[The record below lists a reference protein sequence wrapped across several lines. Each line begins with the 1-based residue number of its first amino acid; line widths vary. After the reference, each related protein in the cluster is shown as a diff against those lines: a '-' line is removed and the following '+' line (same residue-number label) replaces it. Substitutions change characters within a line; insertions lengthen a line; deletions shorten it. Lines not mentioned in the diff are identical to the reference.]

1 MSQRWFVQIQALQT
15 FLALQGRLMLRSL
28 VAKGRQ
34 HSQLLLG
41 CALIG
46 GLVLLSFA
54 AVTMLSIAG
63 QNQQTHQKNLHGL
76 EAGMSDRLGD
86 LAKMHRLAMRTLMDE
101 DHQKREVNALELKHE
116 MDDWSAV
123 KTPAGEGFDFSPV
136 TRWNEEARQSL
147 LKRLSVID
155 EKFEQARAVYR
166 KIALRDHTRPL
177 TPEETHALINEL
189 SKVQGP
195 VFDAFTDLE
204 GEVREIVKL
213 EVDDDEDR
221 HFKQEMLTVGLLVL
235 GTCLLTVPIVFAV
248 RRLALRIDE
257 THIQN
262 RKLAAIAENPMTIV
276 TLSDNQGRCAWVN
289 EGFTRVLGYTLDD
302 VRGKSPAEFLLSPLN
317 QEESANTLRTAIA
330 EGREFQGQVKVLHKT
345 GTSRWLFLHRYAL
358 DDGHNNPLGIASVG
372 IDVTSRVLSEL
383 ELRVSQDRLEHAMA
397 ASNDGL
403 WEWNP
408 QSNEMYLSPRWFE
421 MLGYQPDDFPAG
433 TNAMQLLS
441 HPDDRSP
448 AFKAM
453 DDHLSGRSNRYYL
466 EHRLK
471 NKEGQWQWVLGRGM
485 VTDRDTS
492 NRPLRVTGT
501 ISDIHDRKLAQERF
515 RVLFETSPDPNL
527 LIDGALIVD
536 ANRAALDL
544 LGLKE
549 KDQMVGHAKS
559 EFAPETQPDG
569 VISNDLCQSYWD
581 QVARGQPVRFEWTF
595 KHQDGILIPTFVAI
609 NPIQL
614 DGIPMGLVVIHD
626 LTVQRQVEH
635 SLRRSELRY
644 QLAVRGTRQGIWEWN
659 IQTDEVFFTERMCE
673 LMGISPEETISGIE
687 GILRFAFP
695 DDVPRFKRALTD
707 HLTNHKPFDLEYRV
721 RSKTG
726 HYRWFRA
733 TGQAT
738 WNEKGEPV
746 LMAGSLNDITQAK
759 LANLALAKSEA
770 MLTESQAIAML
781 GSWYYDV
788 RTGELVWS
796 KETFRLFGMDPSN
809 DHPPTFDEHI
819 RQVHP
824 DDYVHWKQ
832 NIETALVEGTSLD
845 FEFRISRV
853 DGQVGYLWCRG
864 SAKRDDSGRVIE
876 LSGTLQDI
884 TRVRNTEAEL
894 RKQTEKLTGTTHDL
908 EAKQIE
914 LMSQKREI
922 EAERIRA
929 ETASK
934 TKSEFLAN
942 MSHEIRTPMT
952 AILGFAEMLS
962 DPAVSPEVRSECVS
976 TIRRNG
982 LHLLEIINDI
992 LDLSKIEAGRMDLES
1007 IPCKTRDIVEE
1018 VITLM
1023 RVRASAKAIDLRVE
1037 YLTPVPETFKTDP
1050 TRLRQI
1056 LINLV
1061 SNAVKFTERGGVDIE
1076 IRYLPAARPDGPC
1089 TLQFTIRDTGI
1100 GMTHEQVDKLFQVFT
1115 QADSSTTRKF
1125 GGTGL
1130 GLAISGRLAK
1140 LMGGDIQVKSEPG
1153 VGSAFTLTILAQEPE
1168 GVLSHEDSGEVMLDE
1183 APTSDA
1189 IRIYSEG
1196 REALSGVRVLLAED
1210 GPDNRRFITFILEEA
1225 GAWVDSVENGQD
1237 AVRNVML
1244 NLKTG
1249 TPVDLVLMDIQM
1261 PIMDGY
1267 TAARTLR
1274 NNGWKGPII
1283 ALTAH
1288 AMLGER
1294 ERCLAAGCNEY
1305 QTKPVDRVR
1314 LIRSIKDFVLSAKL
1328 GSHPASGVS
1337 KPQPTTHEAIT
1348 SAVVVGTRTA
1358 AARAGSG
1365 SGPLYST
1372 LSGNPRVAGLI
1383 VDYVRG
1389 LAEYAGKFEAVLVS
1403 ADLEAARVMAH
1414 HLKGSGT
1421 MYGFPTI
1428 TETASRAER
1437 LIKQK
1442 TDPEAAKT
1450 AIKELVAVCRRA
1462 SVREKI

>member
-1 MSQRWFVQIQALQT
+1 
-15 FLALQGRLMLRSL
+15 MLRSL

-34 HSQLLLG
+34 HAQLLLG

-63 QNQQTHQKNLHGL
+63 QTQQAHQKNLHGL
-76 EAGMSDRLGD
+76 QTGMADRLSG
-86 LAKMHRLAMRTLMDE
+86 LARMHRLAVRSLVEE
-101 DHQKREVNALELKHE
+101 DPQKRQASAQQLNQALEA
-116 MDDWSAV
+116 WSAS
-123 KTPAGEGFDFSPV
+123 KPQEGETFDFTPLSNQW
-136 TRWNEEARQSL
+136 TQEKRQDL
-147 LKRLSVID
+147 IDRLREID
-155 EKFEQARAVYR
+155 EQFENARAVYR
-166 KIALRDHTRPL
+166 KIASQEHSQPL
-177 TPEETHALINEL
+177 SSDQAKTLINQL
-189 SKVQGP
+189 ATVQDP
-195 VFDAFTDLE
+195 VFVAFTQLE
-204 GEVREIVKL
+204 AEVREMVKSEL
-213 EVDDDEDR
+213 IDHEAR
-221 HFKQEMLTVGLLVL
+221 HFKEELLTVGLLIL

-248 RRLALRIDE
+248 RKLALTLDE

-262 RKLAAIAENPMTIV
+262 RKLAAIADNSMTLV
-276 TLSDNQGRCAWVN
+276 ALADTQGRYAWAN
-289 EGFTRVLGYTLDD
+289 EGFTKLLGYTLEEIK
-302 VRGKSPAEFLLSPLN
+302 GKTPVEFLLSPLN
-317 QEESANTLRTAIA
+317 QEESANAFRTAVT
-330 EGREFQGQVKVLHKT
+330 EGREFQGQVKVQHKD
-345 GTSRWLFLHRYAL
+345 GTSRWVFLHRYAL
-358 DDGHNNPLGIASVG
+358 DDGRGTPLGMASVG
-372 IDVTSRVLSEL
+372 IDVTSRVLSEM
-383 ELRVSQDRLEHAMA
+383 ELRVSQDRLQHAMA

-408 QSNEMYLSPRWFE
+408 QSNQMYLSPRWFE
-421 MLGYQPDDFPAG
+421 MLGYEPGDFPDGA
-433 TNAMQLLS
+433 NAMQLLS
-441 HPDDRSP
+441 HPDDRSA

-453 DDHLSGRSNRYYL
+453 DDHLSGRSERYNL

-471 NKEGQWQWVLGRGM
+471 NKDGLWQWVLGRAM
-485 VTDRDTS
+485 VTDRDAAGK
-492 NRPLRVTGT
+492 PLRVTGT
-501 ISDIHDRKLAQERF
+501 ISDIHDRRLAQERF
-515 RVLFETSPDPNL
+515 KVLFETSPDPNL
-527 LIDGALIVD
+527 LIDDAHIVD

-549 KDQMVGHAKS
+549 KQEMVGHPKS
-559 EFAPETQPDG
+559 DFAPEFQPTS
-569 VISNDLCQSYWD
+569 VLSTELCGSYWD
-581 QVARGQPVRFEWTF
+581 QVARGHPVRFEWTLQ
-595 KHQDGILIPTFVAI
+595 HTDGTLIPTFIAI
-609 NPIQL
+609 NPIHL
-614 DGIPMGLVVIHD
+614 DGRPMGLVVVHD
-626 LTVQRQVEH
+626 LTIQRQVEL

-673 LMGISPEETISGIE
+673 LMGISPDETISGIE
-687 GILRFAFP
+687 GILKFAFP
-695 DDVPRFKRALTD
+695 DDVPRFKRALTE
-707 HLTNHKPFDLEYRV
+707 HLTNHKPFDMEYRV

-738 WNEKGEPV
+738 WDEKGNPV

-770 MLTESQAIAML
+770 MLTESQSIAML

-809 DHPPTFDEHI
+809 DHPPTFDEHV

-845 FEFRISRV
+845 FEFRIARA
-853 DGQVGYLWCRG
+853 DGQTGYLWCRG

-894 RKQTEKLTGTTHDL
+894 RKQTEKLMATTHDL
-908 EAKQIE
+908 EAKQYE
-914 LMSQKREI
+914 LMSQKREV
-922 EAERIRA
+922 EAERVRA

-962 DPAVSPEVRSECVS
+962 DPAVSPEVRSECVQ

-982 LHLLEIINDI
+982 IHLLEIINDI

-1007 IPCKTRDIVEE
+1007 IPCKTRDIVDE

-1061 SNAVKFTERGGVDIE
+1061 SNAIKFTERGGVDIE

-1089 TLQFTIRDTGI
+1089 MLEFNIRDTGI

-1130 GLAISGRLAK
+1130 GLAISGRLAT
-1140 LMGGDIQVKSEPG
+1140 LMGGDIHVKSEPG
-1153 VGSAFTLTILAQEPE
+1153 VGSNFTLTILAQEPE

-1244 NLKTG
+1244 NQKTS

-1274 NNGWKGPII
+1274 NNGWRGPII

-1314 LIRSIKDFVLSAKL
+1314 LIRSIKDFVLSAKP
-1328 GSHPASGVS
+1328 GSHPSGTLAPNPKTDTPAQEPV
-1337 KPQPTTHEAIT
+1337 T
-1348 SAVVVGTRTA
+1348 AVVGGAGARAA
-1358 AARAGSG
+1358 AARAGTG
-1365 SGPLYST
+1365 TGPLYST

-1389 LAEYAGKFEAVLVS
+1389 LSEYAGKFEAVI
-1403 ADLEAARVMAH
+1403 ATGDLEAARVMAH

-1450 AIKELVAVCRRA
+1450 AIKELIAVCRRA
-1462 SVREKI
+1462 SVREKV

>member
-1 MSQRWFVQIQALQT
+1 MLQ
-15 FLALQGRLMLRSL
+15 SL

-34 HSQLLLG
+34 HAHLLLSI
-41 CALIG
+41 ALIG
-46 GLVLLSFA
+46 GLVLLSLA
-54 AVTMLSIAG
+54 AITIISNSNKT
-63 QNQQTHQKNLHGL
+63 QETHQQSINHIEL
-76 EAGMSDRLGD
+76 EMAHRLGA
-86 LAKMHRLAMRTLMDE
+86 LTQMHRLAVRVLM
-101 DHQKREVNALELKHE
+101 
-116 MDDWSAV
+116 
-123 KTPAGEGFDFSPV
+123 DFSPDVRADSAAQLKPLVDQWSALDSPTQGPIDLTPLSV
-136 TRWNEEARQSL
+136 TTAAERKQFNDQLSQINENFKPIRAIYQTITERNHITPVSADEARVIINQLSAAQSPILKDFGL
-147 LKRLSVID
+147 LEDHVQEWVKRENIEHQSMHLRQ
-155 EKFEQARAVYR
+155 ELLA
-166 KIALRDHTRPL
+166 IAL
-177 TPEETHALINEL
+177 
-189 SKVQGP
+189 
-195 VFDAFTDLE
+195 
-204 GEVREIVKL
+204 
-213 EVDDDEDR
+213 
-221 HFKQEMLTVGLLVL
+221 LVI
-235 GTCLLTVPIVFAV
+235 GTSLLTVPIVFAA
-248 RRLALRIDE
+248 RRLAARLDL
-257 THIQN
+257 TTIQN
-262 RKLAAIAENPMTIV
+262 RKLAAIAENPMNFVALTD
-276 TLSDNQGRCAWVN
+276 TQGKHEWIN
-289 EGFTRVLGYTLDD
+289 DGFVKMTGYTLDEIKNKTL
-302 VRGKSPAEFLLSPLN
+302 VEVLLSPLN
-317 QEESANTLRTAIA
+317 QEPSANELRDAVR
-330 EGREFQGQVKVLHKT
+330 EGKEFQGQVKIQHKNAGSLWLLLHHYPLEDAT
-345 GTSRWLFLHRYAL
+345 GKR
-358 DDGHNNPLGIASVG
+358 LGLAAVG
-372 IDVTSRVLSEL
+372 IDVTPAVLGQQ
-383 ELRVSQDRLEHAMA
+383 ELRISQTRLEHAMA

-408 QSNEMYLSPRWFE
+408 QSNEMYLSARWFE
-421 MLGYQPDDFPAG
+421 MLGYAPGDFSPG

-441 HPDDRSP
+441 HPDDRAN

-471 NKEGQWQWVLGRGM
+471 NKSGQWQWVLGRAM
-485 VTDRDTS
+485 VTARDDAGK
-492 NRPLRVTGT
+492 PLRVTGT
-501 ISDIHDRKLAQERF
+501 IGDIHDRRLAQERF
-515 RVLFETSPDPNL
+515 KTLFETSPEPNL
-527 LIDGALIVD
+527 LIDHDHVID

-544 LGLKE
+544 LGLAE
-549 KDQMVGHAKS
+549 KSEIVGHSKS
-559 EFAPETQPDG
+559 EFSPEYQAPNVLSQDACTEK
-569 VISNDLCQSYWD
+569 WD
-581 QVARGQPVRFEWTF
+581 QIARGHPVRFEWNF
-595 KHQDGILIPTFVAI
+595 KHKSGTLIPGFVAI

-614 DGIPMGLVVIHD
+614 DGQPMGLVVIHD
-626 LTVQRQVEH
+626 LTVQRQVEG
-635 SLRRSELRY
+635 SLRSSELRY

-673 LMGISPEETISGIE
+673 LMGISPTERISGIE
-687 GILRFAFP
+687 GILKFAFP
-695 DDVPRFKRALTD
+695 DDVPRFKRALNE
-707 HLTNHKPFDLEYRV
+707 HLAERKPFDLEYRV
-721 RSKTG
+721 RGKTG
-726 HYRWFRA
+726 TYRWFRA

-738 WNEKGEPV
+738 WDDKGDPI

-770 MLTESQAIAML
+770 MLTESQSIAML

-809 DHPPTFDEHI
+809 DHPPTFDEHA
-819 RQVHP
+819 RQVLP
-824 DDYVHWKQ
+824 EDYAHWKH

-845 FEFRISRV
+845 FEFRISRI
-853 DGQVGYLWCRG
+853 DGQIGFLWCRG

-884 TRVRNTEAEL
+884 TRVRNTEAQL
-894 RKQTEKLTGTTHDL
+894 RQQTEKLMATTHDL
-908 EAKQIE
+908 EVKQSE

-922 EAERIRA
+922 EAERVRA
-929 ETASK
+929 ETASR

-962 DPAVSPEVRSECVS
+962 DPAVSPEVRAECVQ

-992 LDLSKIEAGRMDLES
+992 LDLSKIEAGKMDLES
-1007 IPCKTRDIVEE
+1007 IPCKTRDIVDE

-1023 RVRASAKAIDLRVE
+1023 RVRTSAKAIDLRVE
-1037 YLTPVPETFKTDP
+1037 YATPVPETFKTDP

-1061 SNAVKFTERGGVDIE
+1061 SNAIKFTERGGVDIE

-1089 TLQFTIRDTGI
+1089 MLEFNIHDTGI
-1100 GMTHEQVDKLFQVFT
+1100 GMSHEQVEKLFQVFT

-1140 LMGGDIQVKSEPG
+1140 LMGGDIKVKSEANI
-1153 VGSAFTLTILAQEPE
+1153 GSTFTLTILAQEPE
-1168 GVLSHEDSGEVMLDE
+1168 GVLSHDGPGAEVMLEE

-1189 IRIYSEG
+1189 IRIFSEG
-1196 REALSGVRVLLAED
+1196 REALFGVRILLAED

-1225 GAWVDSVENGQD
+1225 GAKVDSVENGQD
-1237 AVRNVML
+1237 AVRHVML
-1244 NLKTG
+1244 SQKTT

-1261 PIMDGY
+1261 PVMDGY

-1274 NNGWKGPII
+1274 NNGWRGPII

-1305 QTKPVDRVR
+1305 QTKPVDRIR
-1314 LIRSIKDFVLSAKL
+1314 LIRSIKDFVAINKPKQHEGQPAHPEANFGIDIGAAPLS
-1328 GSHPASGVS
+1328 PAR
-1337 KPQPTTHEAIT
+1337 P
-1348 SAVVVGTRTA
+1348 VGI
-1358 AARAGSG
+1358 RAGTG
-1365 SGPLYST
+1365 TGPLFST

-1389 LAEYAGKFEAVLVS
+1389 LAEYASKFEAAVAS
-1403 ADLEAARVMAH
+1403 GELEAARVMAH

-1442 TDPEAAKT
+1442 IDPESAKA

-1462 SVREKI
+1462 SVREKV